1 MKRVKYVIKLLLLLL
16 PAVLVILPVVVL
28 LSVAITDSEMMEDL
42 GPLIRKTQEFISW
55 RFIPEYPSFSNYV
68 KLLFRSPEF
77 YVLFWNS
84 VFMVGMI
91 LLGQVLVAETL
102 DQALDAAK
110 RADMRVRV
118 VTLEGVPAAWGCA
131 VYETRGSRLLF
142 SLYVVLMLI
151 PFQVTMLSSYLALN
165 RLKLLNTY
173 YAVIMPSLFSTLPV
187 FLCYGGF
194 REIPAELLEEARI
207 DGAGEWAL
215 FWKLGLPIG
224 KGGLLSA
231 MVLGFLE
238 YWNLMEQPMAFL
250 KDASLWPLSLYLPQI
265 TLSQAG
271 FAFCA
276 SVMMLIPAVFVFALG
291 QDHLEQ
297 GIIYSGLKG

>member
-1 MKRVKYVIKLLLLLL
+1 MEGSVKRVKYGIKLLLLIL
-16 PAVLVILPVVVL
+16 PAVLVILPVAVL
-28 LSVAITDSEMMEDL
+28 LSGAITDSYEMMEDL
-42 GPLIRKTQEFISW
+42 GSLIRKTQEFISW
-55 RFIPEYPSFSNYV
+55 RFIPEYPSFTNYV
-68 KLLFRSPEF
+68 RLLFRSPEF

-84 VFMVGMI
+84 VFMVG
-91 LLGQVLVAETL
+91 
-102 DQALDAAK
+102 
-110 RADMRVRV
+110 
-118 VTLEGVPAAWGCA
+118 
-131 VYETRGSRLLF
+131 
-142 SLYVVLMLI
+142 
-151 PFQVTMLSSYLALN
+151 
-165 RLKLLNTY
+165 
-173 YAVIMPSLFSTLPV
+173 
-187 FLCYGGF
+187 
-194 REIPAELLEEARI
+194 RI

>member
-1 MKRVKYVIKLLLLLL
+1 MKRVKYVIKLLLLLF
-16 PAVLVILPVVVL
+16 PAVLVILPVAVL
-28 LSVAITDSEMMEDL
+28 LSGAITDSYEMMEDL

-91 LLGQVLVAETL
+91 LLGQVLV
-102 DQALDAAK
+102 
-110 RADMRVRV
+110 
-118 VTLEGVPAAWGCA
+118 GVPAAWGFA

-194 REIPAELLEEARI
+194 REIPAELLEAARI

-224 KGGLLSA
+224 CCPQWCLD
-231 MVLGFLE
+231 F
-238 YWNLMEQPMAFL
+238 WN
-250 KDASLWPLSLYLPQI
+250 
-265 TLSQAG
+265 T
-271 FAFCA
+271 
-276 SVMMLIPAVFVFALG
+276 
-291 QDHLEQ
+291 
-297 GIIYSGLKG
+297 GI

>member
-16 PAVLVILPVVVL
+16 PAVLVILPVAVLVILPVAVL
-28 LSVAITDSEMMEDL
+28 LSGAITDSYEMMEDL

-91 LLGQVLVAETL
+91 LLGQVLV
-102 DQALDAAK
+102 
-110 RADMRVRV
+110 
-118 VTLEGVPAAWGCA
+118 GVPAAWGFA

-173 YAVIMPSLFSTLPV
+173 YAVTF
-187 FLCYGGF
+187 F
-194 REIPAELLEEARI
+194 
-207 DGAGEWAL
+207 
-215 FWKLGLPIG
+215 
-224 KGGLLSA
+224 
-231 MVLGFLE
+231 
-238 YWNLMEQPMAFL
+238 
-250 KDASLWPLSLYLPQI
+250 DAP
-265 TLSQAG
+265 G
-271 FAFCA
+271 
-276 SVMMLIPAVFVFALG
+276 VFVLWR
-291 QDHLEQ
+291 LP
-297 GIIYSGLKG
+297 